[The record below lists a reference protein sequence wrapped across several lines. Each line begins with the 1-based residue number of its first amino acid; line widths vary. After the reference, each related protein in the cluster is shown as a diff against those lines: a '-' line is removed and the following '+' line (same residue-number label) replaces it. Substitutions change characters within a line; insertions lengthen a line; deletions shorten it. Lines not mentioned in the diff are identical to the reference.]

1 MADELNISKTKTLK
15 MNKRFNLKKAMKSN
29 TTIRAKILCIISW
42 LTKVRIEVPSF
53 EWKAR
58 VRKGKTYYAN

>member
-15 MNKRFNLKKAMKSN
+15 MNKRFNLKKAMQSN
-29 TTIRAKILCIISW
+29 TTIRAKILCVVSW
-42 LTKVRIEVPSF
+42 LFKVHITVPGF

-58 VRKGKTYYAN
+58 ERKRKNIVC